1 MSYKMAV
8 SFKLNISD
16 FPPLSF
22 STVSKP
28 VSFVPVSLSFATACR
43 SSRYASALSHKPLSD
58 PTNVCD
64 GTVCS
69 SSVYP
74 SKPTRPSKPV
84 CLSNVRPSKP
94 AISSNFYLSKPICPR
109 NISFSRSIRSSDIC
123 QSRSNVILSK
133 PVRSSDVF
141 PSKPVRPSDVCP
153 SKPVR
158 SSDVCPSKPV
168 RPSDVCAS
176 KRVCPGNAYLGKTAR
191 TSKFHFS
198 KSLSPSN
205 ICPNKPVC
213 SSNICLSKP
222 ARATTIFPSKPVR
235 PINVCPSKP
244 VRPSNVYSSK
254 PVCLRNDCQSK
265 PVSPINVCLQNPR
278 FVIKTLIFDLFLVL
292 LFFSTY
298 FGISIVTSNI
308 FINLILFKV
317 IFLTNYT
324 CIRKHLILFI
334 SLNGSYLR
342 CMLHTVIIFQSLR
355 TILKITTSDASFF
368 TRLLCIFAIFNTII
382 LNFAKRTSFS
392 NICTSILILRQNLR
406 LLLLKPT
413 TVCLFVFLAIRDQ
426 YY

>member
-1 MSYKMAV
+1 MLIKEVNKILKEKCFRVFFIYISHDSCWTVANGSLNPDLFFLDNVHLVEQGNLKLAESIFSSIENCNGVTCDNLKKFLMSYKMAV
-8 SFKLNISD
+8 SFKLNNSD

-74 SKPTRPSKPV
+74 SKPIRPSKPM

-94 AISSNFYLSKPICPR
+94 TISSNSYLSKPVCPR
-109 NISFSRSIRSSDIC
+109 NISFSRSIHSSDVC
-123 QSRSNVILSK
+123 QSRSNVI
-133 PVRSSDVF
+133 
-141 PSKPVRPSDVCP
+141 PSKT
-153 SKPVR
+153 VR

-168 RPSDVCAS
+168 RPSDICPS
-176 KRVCPGNAYLGKTAR
+176 KPVRPGKAYLGKTAR
-191 TSKFHFS
+191 TSKFYFS
-198 KSLSPSN
+198 KPLSPSD

-222 ARATTIFPSKPVR
+222 ARATTFFPSKPVR
-235 PINVCPSKP
+235 PINVCPCKP

-254 PVCLRNDCQSK
+254 PVCLSNDCQSK
-265 PVSPINVCLQNPR
+265 PVSPINVSLQNPR
-278 FVIKTLIFDLFLVL
+278 FVIKTLIFNLFLVL

-298 FGISIVTSNI
+298 FEISIVTSNI

-317 IFLTNYT
+317 IFLTNY
-324 CIRKHLILFI
+324 
-334 SLNGSYLR
+334 
-342 CMLHTVIIFQSLR
+342 
-355 TILKITTSDASFF
+355 
-368 TRLLCIFAIFNTII
+368 
-382 LNFAKRTSFS
+382 
-392 NICTSILILRQNLR
+392 
-406 LLLLKPT
+406 
-413 TVCLFVFLAIRDQ
+413 LA
-426 YY
+426 